1 MFQDQGM
8 DKRASDQVKKKKKK
22 NPRSPIST
30 QFKVGPSPSTVKE
43 LTKPAFNLNSTGTEE
58 MT

>member
-1 MFQDQGM
+1 MFQDQSM
-8 DKRASDQVKKKKKK
+8 DKIASDQVKKK

-30 QFKVGPSPSTVKE
+30 QFKVGPSPSTVQE
-43 LTKPAFNLNSTGTEE
+43 LTKPAFNLNRTGTEE

>member
-1 MFQDQGM
+1 MFQDQCM
-8 DKRASDQVKKKKKK
+8 DKRASDQVKKKKK

-30 QFKVGPSPSTVKE
+30 QFKVGPSTVQE

>member
-8 DKRASDQVKKKKKK
+8 DKRASDQVKKKK